1 MEDFITFQNVLDWTG
16 ARHVLGR
23 KPMSLAAVSVDS
35 RTIQPSEIF
44 VALSGPTY
52 NGNDYAAEAVK
63 KGAAA
68 VLLSEIPS
76 DGILDDFRKKGIAVG
91 IVPNG
96 LKAVQHMAA
105 EYRKNFAIP
114 IVGITGSCGKTT
126 VKDFAHSIFQA
137 QGTALKNEGTLNNHL
152 GVPLTL
158 LKLRRNHKAC
168 FLEMGTSSPG
178 EIRYL
183 TQIAAPTHGV
193 LLNIG
198 AAHLRML
205 KDLQGVLNEKWA
217 LIESVSPNRA
227 VLNEDD
233 PNLQKKI
240 QNSPGCISF
249 GIYSGGQIQAS
260 KIEFYKNEFSRFVV
274 LFEGK
279 ELGLIKV
286 PFVGLHNIYNV
297 LAALS
302 IGYALGLDW
311 SFMMKHIARLQLPSM
326 RWETQ
331 KVNGVVVINDA
342 YNANPKSMASA
353 LDTFGKMNVEG
364 KKIFVCGDMLDLGSD
379 EEYWH
384 RSLGTEVVK
393 AGVHILI
400 TVGVMSKWVGESAR
414 EKGFSKNSVFSCENH
429 QEVLDV
435 LKSFISSGDTVLV
448 KGSRGMSLEKA
459 VELLNK
465 HLQKETRTVLVL

>member
-1 MEDFITFQNVLDWTG
+1 MENFITFEDVLAWTQ

-23 KPMSLAAVSVDS
+23 KTMPLAAVSVDS
-35 RTIQPSEIF
+35 RTLQPGEIF

-52 NGNDYAAEAVK
+52 NGNDYAGDAVK

-68 VLLSEIPS
+68 LLLSEVPEE
-76 DGILDDFRKKGIAVG
+76 GMLNNFRKQGIAVG

-96 LKAVQHMAA
+96 LKAVQSMAA
-105 EYRKNFAIP
+105 EYRKFFDIP

-126 VKDFAHSIFQA
+126 VKDFAHSVFQT
-137 QGTALKNEGTLNNHL
+137 QGQALKNEGTLNNHL

-178 EIRYL
+178 EIRHL
-183 TQIAAPTHGV
+183 TQIAAPTHGT

-217 LIESVSPNRA
+217 LIESVPPARA
-227 VLNEDD
+227 VLNADD
-233 PNLQKKI
+233 PYLQKKI
-240 QNSPGCISF
+240 QNSPGCVTFS
-249 GIYSGGQIQAS
+249 IYSEGRIRAS
-260 KIEFYKNEFSRFVV
+260 KIEFYKNEYSRFVI
-274 LFEGK
+274 LFDGR
-279 ELGLIKV
+279 ELGLLKV

-311 SFMMKHIARLQLPSM
+311 NYMMKNIAYLQLPSM
-326 RWETQ
+326 RWETH
-331 KVNGVVVINDA
+331 KVNGALVINDA

-364 KKIFVCGDMLDLGSD
+364 KKIFVCGDMLDLGTD

-384 RSLGTEVVK
+384 RSLGTEVIK
-393 AGVHILI
+393 AGIQVLV
-400 TVGVMSKWVGESAR
+400 TVGPLSKLAGESAR
-414 EKGFSKNSVFSCENH
+414 EKGISKNAVFSCENH
-429 QEVLDV
+429 QEVLDI
-435 LKSFISSGDTVLV
+435 LKNIILPGDAILV
-448 KGSRGMSLEKA
+448 KGSRGMALEKT

-465 HLQKETRTVLVL
+465 HLHKESRTVLVL